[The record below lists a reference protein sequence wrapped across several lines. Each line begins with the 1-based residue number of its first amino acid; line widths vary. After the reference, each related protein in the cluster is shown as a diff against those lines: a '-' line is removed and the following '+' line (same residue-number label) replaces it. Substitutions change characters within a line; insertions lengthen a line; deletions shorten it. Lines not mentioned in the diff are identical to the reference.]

1 MLSPELHEES
11 VGSLEIRQVFKVP
24 KVGNVAGCYML
35 DGKVSRDSKVR
46 LLRDG
51 VQIYEGELD
60 SLKRFKDDVKE
71 VDAGYECGLNLKGYG
86 DIKVGDIVEAY
97 RIVEK
102 KRKL

>member
-11 VGSLEIRQVFKVP
+11 LGSLEIRQIFKVP
-24 KVGNVAGCYML
+24 KIGNVGGCYVL
-35 DGKVSRDSKVR
+35 DGKVFRDSKVR

-51 VQIYEGELD
+51 VQIYEGQLAA
-60 SLKRFKDDVKE
+60 LRRFKDDVKE
-71 VDAGYECGLNLKGYG
+71 VDAGYECGMSLKNYD

-97 RIVEK
+97 KIVEK